1 MKKILFGIALILFS
15 IFVVVLDRG
24 YDLPGI
30 VEYIYVFVPLIGL
43 VFCFI
48 GLFEKEKK
56 NLT

>member
-48 GLFEKEKK
+48 GLFEKEK
-56 NLT
+56 

>member
-15 IFVVVLDRG
+15 IFTLVLDNG
-24 YDLPGI
+24 NELPGI

-48 GLFEKEKK
+48 GLFEKKE
-56 NLT
+56 